1 VLGHLV
7 QDGSILPDEQNTS
20 AIANW
25 PVPRTKKQLKRYLGL
40 TSYFRGFIR
49 DYAGIAHPLT
59 ELLRKRKSDRLNWG
73 PEEQRSF
80 DQLKETL
87 TNKPVLQAPDF
98 AKDYVIICDASKL
111 SVSGLLMQRESD
123 KNSQLYVVCYASR
136 KLLPHERNYAVV
148 ELEMLAIV
156 YCITK
161 FHQYIYSKRVQILSD
176 HRPLEHLNS
185 LVKHSS
191 RLARYSLILQNYDI
205 ECKYVR
211 GCEQMADALT
221 RMYE

>member
-1 VLGHLV
+1 MHLG
-7 QDGSILPDEQNTS
+7 
-20 AIANW
+20 
-25 PVPRTKKQLKRYLGL
+25 
-40 TSYFRGFIR
+40 SY
-49 DYAGIAHPLT
+49 YHM
-59 ELLRKRKSDRLNWG
+59 
-73 PEEQRSF
+73 
-80 DQLKETL
+80 KET
-87 TNKPVLQAPDF
+87 
-98 AKDYVIICDASKL
+98 
-111 SVSGLLMQRESD
+111 MQS
-123 KNSQLYVVCYASR
+123 L
-136 KLLPHERNYAVV
+136 NYKR
-148 ELEMLAIV
+148 LAIV

-161 FHQYIYSKRVQILSD
+161 FHQYIYSKRVQILSY